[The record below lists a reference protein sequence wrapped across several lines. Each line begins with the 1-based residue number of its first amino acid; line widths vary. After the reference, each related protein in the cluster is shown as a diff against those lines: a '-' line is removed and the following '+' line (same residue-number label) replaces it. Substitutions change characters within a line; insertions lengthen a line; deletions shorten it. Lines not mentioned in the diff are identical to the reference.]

1 MSELMLEVHGLKKQ
15 FEKKKGKIQQAVN
28 GVSFQV
34 AHGENVGLVGGS
46 GCGKSTV
53 ARLIT
58 RLERAD
64 EGEIV
69 LNGKVQM
76 IFQSPVDSFDPRR
89 TLGDGIMEGM
99 IHSGARQ
106 KDARER
112 AEGLLILCGLPKD
125 YMERY
130 PHQVSGGECQRA
142 AIARA
147 LMQEPELLIC
157 DEATSALDVTVQA
170 QIVGLLKRL
179 QQKNG
184 MALLF
189 ISHDLALVQELCDR
203 IMVMHDGEIVESGTT
218 DEVIMEPKSLYAR
231 RMINAM

>member
-1 MSELMLEVHGLKKQ
+1 MSNLVLEVNGLKKR
-15 FEKKKGKIQQAVN
+15 FKKKKGKSKQAVN
-28 GVSFQV
+28 GVSFDV
-34 AHGENVGLVGGS
+34 VRGENVGLVGES

-53 ARLIT
+53 ARLIA
-58 RLERAD
+58 RLEKAD
-64 EGEIV
+64 EGDVI

-89 TLGDGIMEGM
+89 TLGDGISEGL
-99 IHSGARQ
+99 IHSGERK
-106 KDARER
+106 KDAKVR
-112 AEGLLILCGLPKD
+112 AEELLMLCGLPKE

-147 LMQEPELLIC
+147 LMQEPDLLIC

-184 MALLF
+184 MVLLF

-203 IMVMHDGEIVESGTT
+203 IMVMHEGKIVEAGTA
-218 DEVIMEPKSLYAR
+218 DEVIMEPESLYTKK
-231 RMINAM
+231 MIDAI